1 MIQDSIFDEVHDC
14 QETFRLLLYAISNPG
29 EIVGIGKYARNLE
42 DEDKIMLLLALT
54 LLDKETSFMVVG
66 SNLLTK
72 TAANLTYSK
81 EREAYANFIF
91 VAERCSPELMENIFS
106 KTTPGTLVEPHTN
119 SVLIIGVDQ
128 FDQSGSCLLKGPGIN
143 GCKRAALSGY
153 ARQWILLRDSIE
165 YEYPTG
171 IDLYFVT
178 PQGELMAIPRK
189 VSMEG

>member
-1 MIQDSIFDEVHDC
+1 MIKEGIFDEVHDC

-29 EIVGIGKYARNLE
+29 EIVSISEYAKKLE
-42 DEDKIMLLLALT
+42 DKNQVMLLLALT
-54 LLDKETSFMVVG
+54 LLDKETTFMVAGNEFFAKIV
-66 SNLLTK
+66 
-72 TAANLTYSK
+72 AELTYS
-81 EREAYANFIF
+81 RQAEAYANYIFIS
-91 VAERCSPELMENIFS
+91 EKCSPELREKIFFQA
-106 KTTPGTLVEPHTN
+106 TPGTLVDPHTN

-128 FDQSGSCLLKGPGIN
+128 FDKSASCLLKGPGIN
-143 GCKRAALSGY
+143 GSKRAAFSEY
-153 ARQWILLRDSIE
+153 AKQWILQRDSLE